1 MVANRISNGG
11 FDGDLAN
18 WTALGAA
25 FVANEGY
32 KELGAAYLASASNA
46 IRQSFAIPVS
56 RPWFVEMM
64 VKGASSGNVTLT
76 ITDEGGNTV
85 YTNTI
90 TVTTSWAKAMAAR
103 VGLPLGTYNLTLTY
117 GSVACYVDDISIA
130 RVEKTRSELAAEVAR
145 LLGDLASA
153 DAGYSYAGQGERTE
167 GDYTEAIDAGL
178 RSISAVDEAGRPD
191 VRYLTEDN
199 VDTAIDEIQRY
210 MLHKIHRYYAR
221 NATDFTLEGRSES
234 YSQRRAAVEN
244 LLGISVGGRNAAS
257 GRGVVQRRLIHG
269 G

>member
-18 WTALGAA
+18 WTALNGAA

-32 KELGAAYLASASNA
+32 KELGAAYLASASDA

-64 VKGASSGNVTLT
+64 VKGTSSGNVTLT

-130 RVEKTRSELAAEVAR
+130 RVEKPGVSWPQKWPGCWVIWQRPTHVTVLLEMAKKPKATTQKR
-145 LLGDLASA
+145 LMPVYGPLGL
-153 DAGYSYAGQGERTE
+153 
-167 GDYTEAIDAGL
+167 
-178 RSISAVDEAGRPD
+178 
-191 VRYLTEDN
+191 
-199 VDTAIDEIQRY
+199 
-210 MLHKIHRYYAR
+210 
-221 NATDFTLEGRSES
+221 
-234 YSQRRAAVEN
+234 
-244 LLGISVGGRNAAS
+244 
-257 GRGVVQRRLIHG
+257 
-269 G
+269 